1 MRTINH
7 GIPVLTL
14 ASLAISACAL
24 TSPSA
29 SPPRVASYHWPQSLN
44 DTQIVQYVLGVDKA
58 EMQAANAAKGRLSPV
73 TWQLAQRMSV
83 DHAALDQNF
92 RSLNP
97 STAEGRGE
105 PVEAVDPGSLR
116 DIAKLRV
123 LNGDHL
129 AKAYVDDEVTFHQ
142 AVLAALDQ
150 KLMLNAKS
158 EELKARLRELRADEA
173 AHLEHAQLVQ
183 QMISD
188 LSKPIETFP

>member
-1 MRTINH
+1 METINYR
-7 GIPVLTL
+7 IPILAL
-14 ASLAISACAL
+14 ASLIFACAL
-24 TSPSA
+24 TSTSA
-29 SPPRVASYHWPQSLN
+29 SPPRAASYQWPQSLN
-44 DTQIVQYVLGVDKA
+44 DTQIIQYVLGVDKA
-58 EMQAANAAKGRLSPV
+58 EMQAANATKGRLSSA

-105 PVEAVDPGSLR
+105 PLDPESLR

-123 LNGDHL
+123 LDGDQL

-150 KLMLNAKS
+150 KLMPNAKS
-158 EELKARLRELRADEA
+158 EELKARLRELRADAA
-173 AHLEHAQLVQ
+173 AHLEHAKQVQ
-183 QMISD
+183 QTISQ
-188 LSKPIETFP
+188 LSKPIETLP